1 MKDRYASLKEG
12 LVGAWIPSVS
22 GSGFLLPD
30 VSGRNNHGT
39 LTNMAADD
47 WVSSPSGRCLDIDA
61 TNDLINCGS
70 NTSAMLNGKS
80 AMSCACWFTK
90 LGSGGGGFGRIF
102 EFGNS
107 SRTFLYDG
115 TVLNLLGTGGGV
127 NVQLSTAIS
136 NGLRFYAFVV
146 VLGVSVNIYVD
157 GENVPLSLVTLGGG
171 TFIFS
176 TNNLILCNRED
187 AQRAMGGLLHEIR
200 LYDRALSASEIRIL
214 AQRPGIGLTT
224 QRRTAYY
231 APPSFNAGRLR
242 RQQLIGSGV
251 Y

>member
-39 LTNMAADD
+39 LTNMASDD
-47 WVSSPSGRCLDIDA
+47 WVSSQYGRALDFDGTNDTVNIAFNRQPFQQATISLFAFTRNTSTTTLWFQNNFCGLFLSRFSAGKFLAFFDGTTLNNSAADESTTTILSNRWYHFAA
-61 TNDLINCGS
+61 TNNGAVTRYYINGIAENSYSDTILQNASTLIWIGS
-70 NTSAMLNGKS
+70 NANTVQFVNGQ
-80 AMSCACWFTK
+80 MDDI
-90 LGSGGGGFGRIF
+90 RIY
-102 EFGNS
+102 N
-107 SRTFLYDG
+107 RA
-115 TVLNLLGTGGGV
+115 
-127 NVQLSTAIS
+127 LSES
-136 NGLRFYAFVV
+136 
-146 VLGVSVNIYVD
+146 
-157 GENVPLSLVTLGGG
+157 
-171 TFIFS
+171 
-176 TNNLILCNRED
+176 
-187 AQRAMGGLLHEIR
+187 EIR
-200 LYDRALSASEIRIL
+200 LLAS
-214 AQRPGIGLTT
+214 RPGIGLTT